1 MRLSELE
8 LIAIQAEALF
18 VHNQVGK
25 MICVNEQGNSKAP
38 RFFLGRTREGNIKRY
53 HYNLDSEM
61 ISKIEKL
68 ILECSNHIEIAKII
82 KVLNDERTVENI
94 WVGSAYMF
102 PNNLNKPTR
111 AIQITE
117 KNKELLRENF
127 PNLIEQ
133 MEWRQPYFAIVENEQ
148 VVSICCS
155 ARSSPEASEASV
167 ETLAEFQGNGYGS
180 DVVTAW
186 AISVKEEKR
195 IPLYSTSWENFSSQ
209 AVARKLKLIKYGMNL
224 HIT

>member
-8 LIAIQAEALF
+8 LIAIQAEVLF

-25 MICVNEQGNSKAP
+25 MICVNEQGNPKAP

-94 WVGSAYMF
+94 WMGSAYMF
-102 PNNLNKPTR
+102 PNNSNKLTR

-117 KNKELLRENF
+117 KNKELMRENF
-127 PNLIEQ
+127 SNLIEQ
-133 MEWRQPYFAIVENEQ
+133 MEWRKPYFAIVKNEK

-155 ARSSPEASEASV
+155 ARSTPIAAEASV
-167 ETLAEFQGNGYGS
+167 ETLEAFQGNGYGA
-180 DVVTAW
+180 DVVAAW
-186 AISVKEEKR
+186 AISIQEEKR
-195 IPLYSTSWENFSSQ
+195 IPLYSTSWDNFASQ

>member
-8 LIAIQAEALF
+8 LIAIQAEVLF

-117 KNKELLRENF
+117 KNKEFLRENF

>member
-1 MRLSELE
+1 MGLSELE
-8 LIAIQAEALF
+8 LIAIQAEVLF

-25 MICVNEQGNSKAP
+25 MICVNEQGNPKAP

-68 ILECSNHIEIAKII
+68 ILECSNHIEITKII

-195 IPLYSTSWENFSSQ
+195 
-209 AVARKLKLIKYGMNL
+209 
-224 HIT
+224 